1 MQLGE
6 VDTSRV
12 AQGSTCGSPM
22 QTTTEGT
29 PVPWLEMML
38 HMLTD
43 RLDREDGEVTIE
55 YGILVVFLAI
65 VLVTAIGYMT
75 GGIETWFEAI
85 SDWLN
90 GSGLPS

>member
-12 AQGSTCGSPM
+12 AQGSTCGNPM
-22 QTTTEGT
+22 LTTTEGT

-75 GGIETWFEAI
+75 GGIETWFQAI